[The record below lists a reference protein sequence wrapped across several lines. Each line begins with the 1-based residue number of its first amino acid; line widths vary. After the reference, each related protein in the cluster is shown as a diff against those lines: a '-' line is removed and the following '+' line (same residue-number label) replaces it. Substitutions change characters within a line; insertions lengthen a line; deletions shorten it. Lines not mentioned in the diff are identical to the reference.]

1 VHSRLSAYWKR
12 SNEQAAELEDEGGG
26 DPGNGGG
33 IEGGE
38 GGPAPG
44 ACLVLDGGNGG
55 DTGEVEQYKYKVRV
69 GCQRGD
75 AFL

>member
-1 VHSRLSAYWKR
+1 MYLL
-12 SNEQAAELEDEGGG
+12 NEQSANLENEGGG
-26 DPGNGGG
+26 DPGD
-33 IEGGE
+33 EGGVGCCE
-38 GGPAPG
+38 ECPAPG

-69 GCQRGD
+69 GSQRCD